1 MKLIPAH
8 TKAARGILNMTQGEL
23 ARAAGVDENTVQF
36 FESGRTVPREE
47 TLRKIQEA
55 LERRGIEF
63 SNGDA
68 PGVKLRPEKAIIP
81 SP

>member
-1 MKLIPAH
+1 M
-8 TKAARGILNMTQGEL
+8 LNMTQGDL

-36 FESGRTVPREE
+36 FESGRTVPRED
-47 TLRKIQEA
+47 TLRRIQEA
-55 LERRGIEF
+55 LERRGVEF

-81 SP
+81 V